1 MLILR
6 LSSRGS
12 YFSRSRFSSSVVIT
26 GITRSRMAG
35 TRNVARKVKMRKQFY
50 CEKFKEEGHFG
61 DYDTG
66 LGDITIGSS

>member
-1 MLILR
+1 
-6 LSSRGS
+6 
-12 YFSRSRFSSSVVIT
+12 
-26 GITRSRMAG
+26 MAG